1 MFSGRATPSA
11 SAQKSMA
18 DSNFESQIMW
28 APKWPANGLRA
39 VSSFDQAHMVTKFA
53 GSRGVLAETAELAH
67 HLSGP
72 EVSQIV
78 VEHGNTSPI
87 WRAVFDSDAA
97 LDSARWNRHI
107 IMDGFNYR
115 YGNQAQEFWYPMY
128 RAWNPIFAKVWSG
141 EVSGLAAAAEA
152 NRLADVIV
160 SLKTLHPTADVLQA
174 KLG

>member
-1 MFSGRATPSA
+1 
-11 SAQKSMA
+11 
-18 DSNFESQIMW
+18 
-28 APKWPANGLRA
+28 
-39 VSSFDQAHMVTKFA
+39 MVTKFA

-87 WRAVFDSDAA
+87 WRAVFDFGRGAWIRRGGTGTSSWTGSTTATGT
-97 LDSARWNRHI
+97 RHRSSGI
-107 IMDGFNYR
+107 R
-115 YGNQAQEFWYPMY
+115 CT

-174 KLG
+174 KL